1 MIRSFIEKNQE
12 AYYTV
17 GRLFAV
23 LVFTPLLLYKGLKYD
38 DNILIVLAVMLLLW
52 DGLKLMLQVTQ

>member
-1 MIRSFIEKNQE
+1 MIRSFVEKNNVL
-12 AYYTV
+12 YYTI

-23 LVFTPLLLYKGLKYD
+23 LIFAPLLLYKGLKYD

-52 DGLKLMLQVTQ
+52 DGLKLILQITQ

>member
-12 AYYTV
+12 VYYTV

-38 DNILIVLAVMLLLW
+38 DNILIVLAVLLLLW